1 MKIAQLAIG
10 DHNFFLDPHDTSTVL
25 EAVRVARNH
34 GDWVTV
40 HDAAGAALQLLIPSE
55 ALLVFRAYETLEPET
70 DDSEHHLDPV
80 AVALE
85 LGY

>member
-1 MKIAQLAIG
+1 MKFAQLAIG
-10 DHNFFLDPHDTSTVL
+10 DHNFFLDPRDTSTVL

-40 HDAAGAALQLLIPSE
+40 HDAAGAELQLLIPSE
-55 ALLVFRAYETLEPET
+55 ALLVFRVYETPEPET
-70 DDSEHHLDPV
+70 DDAELHPEPV
-80 AVALE
+80 VVSLE